1 MGAGL
6 APPLEKLG
14 EERRSPAGLPLPV
27 ALQRQ
32 SPARGLPEK
41 PQPRRN
47 PPRDVSPT
55 AVHPLG
61 APSQVEAPGPTP
73 ACGGFSLWG
82 PAPTPPHT
90 ATGTPPQPS
99 HPRTWPPWA
108 PCPGPQ
114 CSGVPRAVVW
124 EVARAFPGP
133 GTPGSGRG
141 ACLPASFLVH
151 PWPAKAETGS
161 VQEASEPCLA
171 VPTVLL
177 PSAPASPRSHAD
189 LCVHSPAPGSV
200 TWP

>member
-1 MGAGL
+1 M
-6 APPLEKLG
+6 
-14 EERRSPAGLPLPV
+14 GLPLPV

-32 SPARGLPEK
+32 GTAQGLPDK

-47 PPRDVSPT
+47 PHQDVSPT

-61 APSQVEAPGPTP
+61 ALSQVVAPGPTS

-82 PAPTPPHT
+82 PAPTHPHT
-90 ATGTPPQPS
+90 ATGSPSQTS
-99 HPRTWPPWA
+99 HPRTWPLWA
-108 PCPGPQ
+108 PRPGPQ
-114 CSGVPRAVVW
+114 SNGVPWAVVW
-124 EVARAFPGP
+124 EVLEAFPGP
-133 GTPGSGRG
+133 GTPGSGRS

-151 PWPAKAETGS
+151 PWPAKAEMGS

-171 VPTVLL
+171 IPSILL

-200 TWP
+200 TRPCRVSG